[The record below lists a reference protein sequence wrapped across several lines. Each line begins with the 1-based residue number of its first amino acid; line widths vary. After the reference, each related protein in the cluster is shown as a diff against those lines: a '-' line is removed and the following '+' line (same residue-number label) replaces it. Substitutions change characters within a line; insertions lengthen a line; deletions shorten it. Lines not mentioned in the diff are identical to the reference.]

1 MPSKD
6 WDDSGKER
14 RGWAIWWKWSF
25 YCRRKSWDLLV
36 QCRPLQRVSP
46 LDDNGS
52 EADSPWLLGW
62 EEWVRTLYKRSIS
75 LSLSFSLSL
84 SIYIYIYIYTYSG
97 VNRLLVSL
105 HPQQYTLYRNKWYI
119 AVSIASLSVSHA
131 QYRIRQDALRHW
143 WHCNPWLQ
151 LSSAGFD
158 WARARCLESLA
169 GFDWARALAALIE
182 MEP

>member
-1 MPSKD
+1 MVGNMMEMILLLPTKILRPSGSMQAASACFPVG
-6 WDDSGKER
+6 WQR
-14 RGWAIWWKWSF
+14 FRGRQSLTSWMGRMSEDAIQTF
-25 YCRRKSWDLLV
+25 DL
-36 QCRPLQRVSP
+36 
-46 LDDNGS
+46 
-52 EADSPWLLGW
+52 
-62 EEWVRTLYKRSIS
+62 S
-75 LSLSFSLSL
+75 LSLFLSLSL
-84 SIYIYIYIYTYSG
+84 YIYIYIYTYSG